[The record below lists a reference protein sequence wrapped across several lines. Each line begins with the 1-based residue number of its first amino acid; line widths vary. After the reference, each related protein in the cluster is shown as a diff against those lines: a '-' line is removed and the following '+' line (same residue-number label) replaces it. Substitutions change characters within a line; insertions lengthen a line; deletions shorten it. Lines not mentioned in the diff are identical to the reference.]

1 MSDIVIRSVKRGRVN
16 EETDVM
22 DTHMSVIQL
31 NGQQR
36 SSNQVFFCNFPNC
49 NKEYKRMASLEKHK
63 AKHEQ
68 DNFRQ
73 IEPSQFQSFQVS
85 PQLSLVPGQTVPQRN
100 NSPGN
105 SATNPAPAEL
115 RGMSG
120 YEFTF
125 QVQVPNDTQ
134 HVEHDD
140 EEEVQLHREVLEVL
154 PEEDEEEEPEPIE
167 RSSGSYPFKDVCT
180 MILHSYLYG
189 DDKVVSIKDTKK
201 LLYTITL
208 ILDVYNK
215 VENKENFKLPA
226 VDNILNYHQRKSNR
240 IPIFPTKVE
249 KLNVKIDGNDA
260 VTECGLNLP
269 SKHLEMLLAN
279 KRMSDKISAL
289 PDHTPNCSDSL
300 QNGYKWRTHRLFQQP
315 VRTIKGIDYWVGDVV
330 SDKNN
335 DYMLIHSFVTVHGN
349 PTIRYFKV
357 ELRAE
362 NSGVLHS
369 ELNSVE

>member
-1 MSDIVIRSVKRGRVN
+1 MSDIVIRSVKRRRVN
-16 EETDVM
+16 EETDIM
-22 DTHMSVIQL
+22 DTHMSVIQI

-36 SSNQVFFCNFPNC
+36 SSNQVFLCNFPNC

-73 IEPSQFQSFQVS
+73 IEPSQFQSFQVN

-105 SATNPAPAEL
+105 SVTNPAHAEL

-189 DDKVVSIKDTKK
+189 DDKVVSIKDAKK

-208 ILDVYNK
+208 I
-215 VENKENFKLPA
+215 F
-226 VDNILNYHQRKSNR
+226 R
-240 IPIFPTKVE
+240 
-249 KLNVKIDGNDA
+249 
-260 VTECGLNLP
+260 
-269 SKHLEMLLAN
+269 
-279 KRMSDKISAL
+279 
-289 PDHTPNCSDSL
+289 
-300 QNGYKWRTHRLFQQP
+300 
-315 VRTIKGIDYWVGDVV
+315 
-330 SDKNN
+330 
-335 DYMLIHSFVTVHGN
+335 
-349 PTIRYFKV
+349 
-357 ELRAE
+357 
-362 NSGVLHS
+362 
-369 ELNSVE
+369 